1 MLYQNEEN
9 RKEQNKNVYYFVK
22 IPEKNDKIFFHR
34 MWKKI
39 ENLKKIPKD
48 FKIQKTLNKRK
59 IFGKYSRKRK
69 NPSKNSVGK

>member
-1 MLYQNEEN
+1 
-9 RKEQNKNVYYFVK
+9 
-22 IPEKNDKIFFHR
+22 